1 MPCDLLTLVF
11 SERTLEE
18 GKCLVFESW
27 NDDIDATR
35 IVKDVKFLDNQ
46 IRRRRSSYSSDLR
59 LSLTNRSNLVGNAVF
74 LWPQDFTIHLQLEAY
89 EIFVNCKG
97 ILEGFPFH
105 FHPNNKTSEIWKP
118 TWSLIPSGNSV
129 PDWSAGTGSWET
141 VGDKGLLHSSRN
153 TKH

>member
-11 SERTLEE
+11 SETTLEE

-59 LSLTNRSNLVGNAVF
+59 LSLTNRSNLVGNTVF
-74 LWPQDFTIHLQLEAY
+74 L
-89 EIFVNCKG
+89 
-97 ILEGFPFH
+97 
-105 FHPNNKTSEIWKP
+105 
-118 TWSLIPSGNSV
+118 
-129 PDWSAGTGSWET
+129 
-141 VGDKGLLHSSRN
+141 
-153 TKH
+153 